1 MLAVQIAHDTLTT
14 IVLAGG
20 NVPDPGNGSA
30 PPGFEKFQEVMGW
43 IKWIAFGVA
52 VIGIMIIGA
61 KLAIESRR
69 GEGGAHLGA
78 LGTAMA
84 GVIVI
89 SASTSVVG
97 FLVS

>member
-1 MLAVQIAHDTLTT
+1 MYALQIAHDALA
-14 IVLAGG
+14 IVSHVVSA
-20 NVPDPGNGSA
+20 VPDPGNGTP
-30 PPGFEKFQEVMGW
+30 PPGFEKFQQVMGW
-43 IKWIAFGVA
+43 VKWLALGVA

-89 SASTSVVG
+89 SGAASLVG

>member
-1 MLAVQIAHDTLTT
+1 MFVLQITHDALSL
-14 IVLAGG
+14 VSHVVSD
-20 NVPDPGNGSA
+20 VPNPGNGTP
-30 PPGFEKFQEVMGW
+30 PPGFEKFQQVMGW
-43 IKWIAFGVA
+43 IKWLALGIA

-89 SASTSVVG
+89 AGAFSLVG

>member
-1 MLAVQIAHDTLTT
+1 MSALLIAHDTITT
-14 IVLAGG
+14 LAQSVAAD
-20 NVPDPGNGSA
+20 VPQPIDGT
-30 PPGFEKFQEVMGW
+30 PPGAEQFQAVMGW
-43 IKWIAFGVA
+43 VKWVALGVA

-89 SASTSVVG
+89 AGAASLVG
-97 FLVS
+97 FFVS

>member
-1 MLAVQIAHDTLTT
+1 MSALLIAHDTLSHV
-14 IVLAGG
+14 IIAAGA
-20 NVPDPGNGSA
+20 VPTPIDGT
-30 PPGFEKFQEVMGW
+30 PPGAEKFQEVMGW
-43 IKWIAFGVA
+43 VKWVALGVA

-69 GEGGAHLGA
+69 GEGGAHLGS

-89 SASTSVVG
+89 SAAASLVG
-97 FLVS
+97 FFVS

>member
-1 MLAVQIAHDTLTT
+1 MSALLIAHDTLSH
-14 IVLAGG
+14 IIIAAGE
-20 NVPDPGNGSA
+20 VPTPIDGT
-30 PPGFEKFQEVMGW
+30 PPGAEKFQEVMGW
-43 IKWIAFGVA
+43 VKWVALGVA

-69 GEGGAHLGA
+69 GEGGAHLGS

-89 SASTSVVG
+89 SAAASLVG
-97 FLVS
+97 FFVS

>member
-1 MLAVQIAHDTLTT
+1 MSGLLVAHDTFTTIAQSILTT
-14 IVLAGG
+14 
-20 NVPDPGNGSA
+20 VPEPIDGT
-30 PPGFEKFQEVMGW
+30 PPGAEKFQAVMGW
-43 IKWIAFGVA
+43 VKWGALGVA
-52 VIGIMIIGA
+52 VIGIMIIGG

-78 LGTAMA
+78 LGQAMV

-89 SASTSVVG
+89 AAAVSLVG

>member
-1 MLAVQIAHDTLTT
+1 MSALLIAHDTFTT
-14 IVLAGG
+14 LAQSVLAT
-20 NVPDPGNGSA
+20 VPEPIDGA
-30 PPGFEKFQEVMGW
+30 PPGAEKFQEVMGW
-43 IKWIAFGVA
+43 VKWVALGVA

-69 GEGGAHLGA
+69 GEGGAHMGA

-84 GVIVI
+84 GVVVI
-89 SASTSVVG
+89 SAAASFVG